1 MSGHP
6 IARGTLD
13 SHTCCLCALFVA
25 HLACVLKR
33 ESSEEARPCQ
43 LTPWGLRAGRG
54 DVVDTQ

>member
-6 IARGTLD
+6 IALGTLD
-13 SHTCCLCALFVA
+13 SHTRCALFVA

-43 LTPWGLRAGRG
+43 FTPWGLRAGRG